1 MGALEELKRYTKLMV
16 FGAVDIAIGIFL
28 FFPIMA
34 GYSYALMKVAG
45 SGVCMMIFRAVFLA
59 IIPFILKHVD
69 IFLDIVNVTLV
80 FFDIFIDLV
89 ILIIDFVTHYVH
101 DLIDVVNDAAHIL
114 GAGKLPFN
122 IPALSLHFVKIET
135 ISRQAFKRFLTNIE
149 TTCPAYDSADKI
161 FYFVSRDTF
170 NSFSCPLVRY
180 TYPVRWIF
188 DVMVSLFSWS
198 YHGSAAPLVDHPGAN
213 CDGGRYGTPDYVCVG
228 LGVGFFI
235 TEVLVPMIFLFVILI
250 LIGKGLISLLRVAI
264 FVTFKGLGYLEALT
278 MFGIEMVESLTNEI
292 IFDAVLLF
300 GKRTQRMGMYIMSMM
315 KRFFVYF
322 LFSPVLLIVDR
333 IHSKKKK
340 V

>member
-1 MGALEELKRYTKLMV
+1 MMI
-16 FGAVDIAIGIFL
+16 FGAVDVAIGIFL
-28 FFPIMA
+28 FFPVMA
-34 GYSYALMKVAG
+34 GYSYALMKVTG
-45 SGVCMMIFRAVFLA
+45 SGLCMMIFRAIVLA
-59 IIPFILKHVD
+59 IIPFILKHAD
-69 IFLDIVNVTLV
+69 IFLDIVNLTLI

-101 DLIDVVNDAAHIL
+101 DLIDIINDASRIL

-149 TTCPAYDSADKI
+149 TTCPAYNSADKI

-188 DVMVSLFSWS
+188 DVMESLFSWS

-250 LIGKGLISLLRVAI
+250 MIGKGLISLLRVGI
-264 FVTFKGLGYLEALT
+264 FVTFKGLDYLELFT
-278 MFGIEMVESLTNEI
+278 VSIIEKVESLTNEI
-292 IFDAVLLF
+292 IIESMRLF
-300 GKRTQRMGMYIMSMM
+300 GKKTQNMFVYVFTMI

-322 LFSPVLLIVDR
+322 LFSPVLLIVNH
-333 IHSKKKK
+333 IHSRKKK